1 MIKISLPPKAAEI
14 IDRLEARGYEA
25 YAVGG
30 CVRDSILGRQPQDWD
45 ITTSAAPHE
54 VKAVFSHTIDTGIAH
69 GTVTVMLGRE
79 GFEVTTYRIDGEY
92 EDARHPKEVRFTP
105 NLLEDLKR
113 RDFTVNAMAYNET
126 KGLVDAFDGIGDLKR
141 GVIRCVGNAKA
152 RFTED
157 ALRMLRAVR
166 FAAQLGFAVEEETA
180 EAMRALAGNIAKV
193 SAERIQTELVK
204 LLLSPHPEELRLAYE
219 TGLTGV
225 FLPEFDRMME
235 TPQNHPHHCHT
246 VGEHTISAV
255 ANIRADRVLRLSM
268 LFHDIAKPKCRTTD
282 ENGTDHF
289 RGHQQAGSE
298 MTRQILRRLKFDN
311 DTTDRVCRLV
321 RWHDDR
327 PELSEKSVRRAV
339 SRIGLGQYPAL
350 FEVKRA
356 DILAQSDY
364 MRPEKLAYVDAYER
378 IYCEIRER
386 QQCLCLKD
394 LAVTG
399 RDLIESAGM
408 KPGPG
413 LGAVLE
419 ELLEAVLEEPEKNTR
434 ETLLALAK
442 KS

>member
-14 IDRLEARGYEA
+14 IDRLEACGYEA

-105 NLLEDLKR
+105 DLLEDLKR

-126 KGLVDAFDGIGDLKR
+126 KGLVDAFDGIKDLKR
-141 GVIRCVGNAKA
+141 GVIRCVGNAKD

-193 SAERIQTELVK
+193 SAERIQMELVK

-225 FLPEFDRMME
+225 FLPEFDLMME

-246 VGEHTISAV
+246 VGEHTILAV

-289 RGHQQAGSE
+289 HGHQQAGSE

-311 DTTDRVCRLV
+311 DTTGRVCRLV

-339 SRIGLGQYPAL
+339 SRIGFAQYPEL

-364 MRPEKLAYVDAYER
+364 RRPEKLAYVDAYER
-378 IYCEIRER
+378 IYREIRKR
-386 QQCLCLKD
+386 RQCLCLKD

-419 ELLEAVLEEPEKNTR
+419 ELLEAVLEDPEKNTR

>member
-1 MIKISLPPKAAEI
+1 
-14 IDRLEARGYEA
+14 
-25 YAVGG
+25 
-30 CVRDSILGRQPQDWD
+30 
-45 ITTSAAPHE
+45 
-54 VKAVFSHTIDTGIAH
+54 
-69 GTVTVMLGRE
+69 
-79 GFEVTTYRIDGEY
+79 
-92 EDARHPKEVRFTP
+92 
-105 NLLEDLKR
+105 
-113 RDFTVNAMAYNET
+113 
-126 KGLVDAFDGIGDLKR
+126 
-141 GVIRCVGNAKA
+141 
-152 RFTED
+152 
-157 ALRMLRAVR
+157 
-166 FAAQLGFAVEEETA
+166 
-180 EAMRALAGNIAKV
+180 
-193 SAERIQTELVK
+193 
-204 LLLSPHPEELRLAYE
+204 
-219 TGLTGV
+219 
-225 FLPEFDRMME
+225 MME

>member
-105 NLLEDLKR
+105 DLLEDLKR

-141 GVIRCVGNAKA
+141 GVIRCVGNAKD

-282 ENGTDHF
+282 ESGTDHF
-289 RGHQQAGSE
+289 CGHQQAGSE

-364 MRPEKLAYVDAYER
+364 RRPEKLAYVDAYES
-378 IYCEIRER
+378 IYREIRKR

-419 ELLEAVLEEPEKNTR
+419 ELLEAVLEDPEKNAR